1 MLMGLA
7 AQPTAEDCSGK
18 VGHSP
23 AELLSSAASS
33 RGLPAGGTGVSE
45 VEILNGDESDVVS
58 SGVAGEA
65 GDGVP
70 DLRVAASAAA
80 GEFKLDPLGL
90 ADWVAVG
97 VEATDGKVPVV

>member
-7 AQPTAEDCSGK
+7 AQSAAEDSSGK
-18 VGHSP
+18 VGHSL
-23 AELLSSAASS
+23 AELLSSAASAHRLS
-33 RGLPAGGTGVSE
+33 ASGTSVSE
-45 VEILNGDESDVVS
+45 VEVLNGDESDVVP

-80 GEFKLDPLGL
+80 GEFELDPLRL

-97 VEATDGKVPVV
+97 VEAADGKVPVV